1 MRNSTSRQT
10 DRQTVLTRI
19 GSVTGFTLSGCF
31 GAWAIVDAPRMAP
44 LLIAA
49 IVTFILGLVL
59 ARRATK
65 TLYGR

>member
-1 MRNSTSRQT
+1 MRDQTSLQT

-19 GSVTGFTLSGCF
+19 GAVTGFTLSGCF
-31 GAWAIVDAPRMAP
+31 AAWAIVDSQKLVP
-44 LLIAA
+44 LLAA
-49 IVTFILGLVL
+49 TIISFALGLIL